1 MPDPMPQFTPGFR
14 LIDGTD
20 LNQLSD
26 AIDNIQGEGTPADGS
41 FAALTVTSVTA
52 SAAVTAA
59 DGVFSDDVTVGDALT
74 VTGLVTERVQVAA
87 AAGSNSQAN
96 ATAITKSV
104 VVITTVSATT
114 RAVRL
119 PTAATGLK
127 VEIHNAGATQVKVYP
142 ATGDRVAAASTN
154 AVAASAIA
162 VGNGSIFR
170 AQNASTWRVLTG
182 S

>member
-1 MPDPMPQFTPGFR
+1 MAELEQFTPGFR
-14 LIDGTD
+14 TVDGTQ
-20 LNQLSD
+20 LNTIVD
-26 AIDNIQGEGTPADGS
+26 AVNDITGNGTPQAGT

-59 DGVFSDDVTVGDALT
+59 DGIFSDDVTVGDALT
-74 VTGLVTERVQVAA
+74 VTGFSANVPQIAA

-104 VVITTVSATT
+104 CIITTVSGTT

-119 PTAATGLK
+119 PTAATGRV

-142 ATGDRVAAASTN
+142 GTGDRISTAATN
-154 AVAASAIA
+154 AVGTAIA
-162 VGNGSIFR
+162 KTKGNIYR
-170 AQNASTWRVLTG
+170 AQNASTWRVITG
-182 S
+182 A

>member
-1 MPDPMPQFTPGFR
+1 MPEIEQFQPGYR
-14 LIDGTD
+14 LVDGTQ
-20 LNQLSD
+20 LNTIVD
-26 AIDNIQGEGTPADGS
+26 AVNDITGNGTPQAGE

-59 DGVFSDDVTVGDALT
+59 DGVFSDDVTVGDALS
-74 VTGLVTERVQVAA
+74 VTGFVTEGVQAAA

-96 ATAITKSV
+96 ATPITKSV
-104 VVITTVSATT
+104 VVCTTVSATT
-114 RAVRL
+114 RAFRL
-119 PTAATGLK
+119 PAAATGLK

-142 ATGDRVAAASTN
+142 ATGDRVAAAATN

-170 AQNASTWRVLTG
+170 AQNASTWRVLSG
-182 S
+182 A